1 MRKTI
6 SIASGCW
13 NEAGNIREFYHR
25 LRQVFNQIP
34 QYDYEIII
42 ADNCSTD
49 GTREILREIA
59 AADKNFR
66 VIMNSNN
73 FGQVTSAYNAFL
85 QCRGDA
91 VIPMCSDLEDPPE
104 VLLQLIK
111 KWEEGY
117 KVVTAIYRS
126 GNKKRLISR
135 IRNLYY
141 RILGKVADSHT
152 VIQNFTG
159 FGLYDRQFMAALKKY
174 HDPQPFF
181 RSLVMEIGFSRTEV
195 YFEKPSRKSGHSCN
209 NFFTLYDLA
218 MVGFVNNSKLPLRL
232 AVFCG
237 FVLAFLSL
245 LAAFGY
251 LVYKLLY
258 WDTFQLGLAP
268 LVIGLFF
275 FSAVQLIFIGILG
288 EYIGAIWTQVKN
300 KPLAIEEEKINFDE

>member
-6 SIASGCW
+6 SIASGCR
-13 NEAGNIREFYHR
+13 NEAGNIREFYRR
-25 LRQVFNQIP
+25 LRQVFDQLP
-34 QYDYEIII
+34 QYDYEIIM

-59 AADKNFR
+59 ASDRNFR

-85 QCRGDA
+85 QCKGDA

-104 VLLQLIK
+104 VLLQLVQ

-117 KVVTAIYRS
+117 KVVTAIYQPK
-126 GNKKRLISR
+126 NKKLLISMG
-135 IRNLYY
+135 RNLYY
-141 RILGKVADSHT
+141 HLLGKIADYHT
-152 VIQNFTG
+152 VIHNFTG
-159 FGLYDRQFMAALKKY
+159 FGLYDRQFMEALKKY

-181 RSLVMEIGFSRTEV
+181 RSLVSEIGFSRTEV
-195 YFEKPSRKSGHSCN
+195 QFEKPSRKTGRSCN

-245 LAAFGY
+245 LAALGY
-251 LVYKLLY
+251 LIYKLLY

-300 KPLAIEEEKINFDE
+300 KPLAIEEEKINFNE